1 MLRYNIAFAIH
12 RKTMKRIRDN
22 LHLIIAAVT
31 IAASYAYACYY
42 FNYFATPTGDYISNI
57 REPVIEYMKGNF
69 PGSNYK
75 FLPLY
80 PGLLA
85 IIGSLGLQAHSD
97 PVYITA
103 ILFNIILYL
112 PYLIIVL
119 YIYRRFLDN
128 RASLAALAF
137 LGINVYSVY
146 MATNAELEML
156 LTFLIILSLFLTMR
170 DSRIAYVP
178 AFLTCL
184 TKWDSVFIVPS
195 VMFRDFFI
203 HRKRVP
209 ALVFGAL
216 ASTGVMVWLLLSF
229 INTPGHTHPYVSEI
243 AHRGPNIYRFPA
255 DVLFVTSGFSQW
267 MAMHGWFFASLW
279 MKFALVGTAV
289 FAAIITLI
297 GMVWGGILF
306 AKNNLRESAPIFIF
320 FTGFII
326 LHMIYQ
332 NSKDRY
338 VMPILWIC
346 NMLLVRGMIEG
357 VIPWLKKRADALS
370 SRLRAIITIIILCL
384 AAAGYAVTAI
394 ACAGSL
400 TIIHIAFAAITTA
413 LFAWI
418 YLFEE
423 TARLSLVPAATAI
436 LLCGILVNCSILY
449 GVKALDHHGKS
460 RLEFKEVGLWYR
472 DHASPDDRMLISET
486 NVPKYYSGFSDDKFI
501 ISYFI
506 RGSSLEEVINELR
519 DLRATYVFV
528 DDFYIPRLRYRDP
541 NAIDRKA
548 WIFREIKD
556 RGEQTGHFKMVR
568 TFPAGSGGKG
578 ILYRFIP

>member
-1 MLRYNIAFAIH
+1 MKNIRA
-12 RKTMKRIRDN
+12 N
-22 LHLIIAAVT
+22 LHHIIATVT
-31 IAASYAYACYY
+31 IAASFTYACYY

-57 REPVIEYMKGNF
+57 REPVLEYMKGNF
-69 PGSNYK
+69 PGSHYK

-85 IIGSLGLQAHSD
+85 IIGSSAVQAHSD

-103 ILFNIILYL
+103 ILFNITLYL

-119 YIYRRFLDN
+119 SIYRRFLDN

-203 HRKRVP
+203 HRKRIL

-216 ASTGVMVWLLLSF
+216 ASSGVMAWLLLSL
-229 INTPGHTHPYVSEI
+229 IDTPGHTHPYVSEI

-255 DVLFVTSGFSQW
+255 DMLLVTSGFSQW
-267 MAMHGWFFASLW
+267 MAMHGWFSHSLW
-279 MKFALVGTAV
+279 MKIALVGAAG
-289 FAAIITLI
+289 FALIITLV

-306 AKNNLRESAPIFIF
+306 AKKNPRESAPIFIF
-320 FTGFII
+320 FAGFII
-326 LHMIYQ
+326 IHMIYQ

-346 NMLLVRGMIEG
+346 NMLLFRGVIEG
-357 VIPWLKKRADALS
+357 VLPWLKDRAEALS
-370 SRLRAIITIIILCL
+370 SRFRAIITIIILCL

-394 ACAGSL
+394 AFAESL
-400 TIIHIAFAAITTA
+400 TLIHIAFAGISTA
-413 LFAWI
+413 LLAWI
-418 YLFEE
+418 F
-423 TARLSLVPAATAI
+423 LSELTTRPPFVPAATVI
-436 LLCGILVNCSILY
+436 LLFGILVNCSIFY

-460 RLEFKEVGLWYR
+460 RLEFKEIGLWYR
-472 DHASPDDRMLISET
+472 DHASPSDRMLISET

-519 DLRATYVFV
+519 DLKVTYVFV